1 MGRNAPTPLPGD
13 IVPEFSSA
21 MPWNLSA
28 TQRRSALQQRVS
40 RAGSVS
46 SALPAYGRLTS
57 ASPLHGR
64 GITLPDRLSRQGSLI
79 PGQGV
84 GGYTSSV
91 GGGDFGF
98 GGVSA
103 DTDIEMPNFDAG
115 GAGNI
120 DPDAAMNTQEA
131 FETFSPAAA
140 VDTQTA
146 GQSQWIKSALDEES
160 GNFLEFVHTEI
171 GRRDDP
177 EMQQQ
182 DQELDG
188 WEAGSI
194 AFETLLNPEANT
206 AVVAAQA
213 LLHCLALATKGL
225 LNLRQDE
232 DFGQVWLRPE
242 GSRE

>member
-13 IVPEFSSA
+13 TIPDFSSA

-28 TQRRSALQQRVS
+28 NQRRSALQQRLS

-64 GITLPDRLSRQGSLI
+64 GITLPDRLSRQGSLV
-79 PGQGV
+79 PGQV

-91 GGGDFGF
+91 GGGDFGL

-103 DTDIEMPNFDAG
+103 DTDLEMPNFDAD
-115 GAGNI
+115 GAGNL
-120 DPDAAMNTQEA
+120 DVDGQMNTQEA
-131 FETFSPAAA
+131 FETFGPAAA

-146 GQSQWIKSALDEES
+146 GQSQWVKSALDEES

-177 EMQQQ
+177 EVQQK
-182 DQELDG
+182 DQELEG

-225 LNLRQDE
+225 LNIRQDE
-232 DFGQVWLRPE
+232 DFGQVWLRLE
-242 GSRE
+242 AAST